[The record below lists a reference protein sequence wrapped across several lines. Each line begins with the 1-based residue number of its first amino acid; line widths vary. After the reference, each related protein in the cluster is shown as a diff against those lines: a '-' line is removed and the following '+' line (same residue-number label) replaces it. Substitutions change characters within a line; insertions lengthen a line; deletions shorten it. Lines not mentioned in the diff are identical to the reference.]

1 MADPDAP
8 ASENPFDQMFSHG
21 LGSEPAGIA
30 PAASTEPPNPFDE
43 MFRLDGGGQQQPETS
58 TSTAVG
64 LHAGL
69 GAAPMAG
76 GLIGAGRGV
85 GIGGAIGAALFGAA
99 RGAGVGAA
107 AGAAIPGLGE
117 VGIGEL
123 GGGIVGGLVGG
134 FGGAWATGKAQ
145 DYAIKQLP
153 DTWRDPLEREI
164 ATTEKEHPMASF
176 MGGLIPMA
184 VTMTPFSAASAL
196 PANATAMQ
204 RIMQNPATARVFGGL
219 LQGGIEAGHEV
230 ASGDPLDW
238 RKVAISTGFGLVFNR
253 PNALGTRIESIGAR
267 ARPAPVAPIEPARPA
282 PEIQPE
288 RQSPDVGEF
297 GDLYDAMFPRG
308 EPVIKPAPVHEDAIL
323 GLEAPTIYGAWG
335 SRVAGPQV
343 TEEVFHGS
351 QEMDP
356 QTKMIAEDR
365 ERNETAVY
373 KPPPAPDVGVV
384 ARTMNPELFDE
395 HDAALSRVH
404 TLQRYADE
412 LRDGPDAEIAEAH
425 LEKAVRQ
432 AVDLSEQVAV
442 AHRAAAEAVGQTP
455 IREAE
460 VLRTPVEL
468 VGGSASAAGLDEQR
482 QFIQQDLERRYVA
495 AGRPPDVANA
505 EARIV
510 TERYVTRAERMEG
523 RLGSPAELYLA
534 KGAELRGPGGKF
546 IPFGVRPG
554 GEPEVAPTVA
564 PGPKSVIDATE
575 VKAKADSLGVSNLVA
590 KLKGAGSTPEE
601 ISTFIS
607 KKLTPDEIE
616 AFPAATGARRAE
628 TTEINPAEVRAKADN
643 LGVSRLVEKLK
654 GLGGTG
660 EEIAA
665 SIGGKLTPE
674 EIEAFQGENAKIRI
688 RPGKRSV
695 IELFSTANA
704 SSLLHEESHDWLAQ
718 LLEDGAHPEAPEQ
731 IRRDAQATR
740 RWLGIGNGRPTTSQH
755 ERWANTFEQYLREG
769 IAPSA
774 RLASVFAKFKNW
786 LLDTYKTLR
795 DLWGN
800 KKFEETVSPDIRA
813 LFDRLLSPEAQGR
826 GTVIGSSL
834 ERGKTLADIHEQ
846 DAAEITNPFE
856 MGAAAMRVD
865 AEAAQHDANIP
876 PEIAHEIESA
886 SAEVDAEQ
894 EQAGGEGSRP
904 GTGEGADAAGGAGNG
919 PGERGAVGEDRGQPK
934 PQPERGRVGIQPG
947 EELSGKREPVG
958 GSDRGPE
965 QRSGDGEATRP
976 GQPPVPRPSATLDRD
991 TPLVDKAGN
1000 IRIENLTTR
1009 EDVAQAIRDAADA
1022 NDGFIGDRQGVIT
1035 DGQVEE
1041 LASALGMDADMIS
1054 RRRIGQAFNAVQV
1067 MAARK
1072 LLIQSA
1078 TDVAAKMRAAA
1089 IGDDNSVLEY
1099 ALAKN
1104 RHQMIQAQVAGIT
1117 AEAGRALRAFRT
1129 IAMQGE
1135 QKALAADQ
1143 FIKNATGQTLYQLR
1157 EEAKLGSAYDT
1168 PEQVSKMMADAI
1180 KRDFGDKVL
1189 EYWINGLISGF
1200 STHVTYAIGN
1210 TILAAVKAGPET
1222 AVAAIIGGA
1231 RRAAGREG
1239 TYVRPGEVGAKFG
1252 GALRGLP
1259 GAFQAAA
1266 ESFSSGVTARL
1277 PGEKGFDAAFDT
1289 GTGLA
1294 PAPSLNQGA
1303 TYADAAGAAFAN
1315 IRGLRD
1321 GLVSGAALL
1330 RAGGIKG
1337 EPIFGSRYSPL
1348 GAIQDFTYRG
1358 VNVAPVGT
1366 LARLPSRFIAAIHA
1380 FFRATNFSMEKS
1392 ALAYRMASEEGR
1404 VGAAFDQRVGE
1415 LWQNPTTEIMN
1426 AATHEATEAT
1436 LMGRGGEFT
1445 QALAKLT
1452 NARIFGFK
1460 LAKFIDPF
1468 VRISGNIIEQTL
1480 VARTP
1485 LGILAPEIR
1494 ADLMGRNGNI
1504 AQDTAQ
1510 ARMLV
1515 GTALS
1520 VTFGGLAASGFA
1532 SGSGPSDP
1540 RKAAMW
1546 RLAGNQ
1552 AHSVRIGDMWYDVH
1566 RLGPM
1571 GMLMSVA
1578 ADMYDVA
1585 HAAAS
1590 GDMLLAGATLQHAIT
1605 QNILD
1610 ESFMRGPADLI
1621 KAMEDPGRYGEA
1633 YLRNWASS
1641 FVPYSVGMAQ
1651 LARAMDPYSRQART
1665 VMDAIKNKVPGESE
1679 TLFPRRDVWG
1689 EPMANP
1695 DALIA
1700 AGVTSIYE
1708 RRMSTDPVNLSLL
1721 SLGIAPA
1728 SLERKIRNVQ
1738 LDDNQYDDFQRLA
1751 GRMTKQRLDII
1762 VNSADFQSW
1771 PSHVQHD
1778 VITETIR
1785 QSREAARGVLMMKY
1799 PQIIREAMDAKR
1811 ARLTGTGQ

>member
-1 MADPDAP
+1 MADPDPNAP
-8 ASENPFDQMFSHG
+8 ASENIYDQMVSHG
-21 LGSEPAGIA
+21 MGTEASPTISSAAA
-30 PAASTEPPNPFDE
+30 PPPNYYDEMVRTGMGGGAAS
-43 MFRLDGGGQQQPETS
+43 GGPETS
-58 TSTAVG
+58 TAAAVG

-69 GAAPMAG
+69 GAAPWVG
-76 GLIGAGRGV
+76 GLIGA
-85 GIGGAIGAALFGAA
+85 A
-99 RGAGVGAA
+99 RGAAI
-107 AGAAIPGLGE
+107 GAAIPGLGE
-117 VGIGEL
+117 TGIPEV
-123 GGGIVGGLVGG
+123 IGGLIGG
-134 FGGAWATGKAQ
+134 FGGALATGKAQ

-153 DTWRDPLEREI
+153 DSWRDPLEREI
-164 ATTEKEHPMASF
+164 ATTEKEHPNASF
-176 MGGLIPMA
+176 LGGLLPMA
-184 VTMTPFSAASAL
+184 VTMTPFGNL
-196 PANATAMQ
+196 GANATTMQ
-204 RIMQNPATARVFGGL
+204 RIIGNPTTRIFGAAI
-219 LQGGIEAGHEV
+219 QGGIEAGQEV

-238 RKVAISTGFGLVFNR
+238 RRIAISTGFGLVFNN
-253 PNALGTRIESIGAR
+253 PNALGQRIESIGAR
-267 ARPAPVAPIEPARPA
+267 ARPTPVAPIEPARPV
-282 PEIQPE
+282 PEVQPE

-308 EPVIKPAPVHEDAIL
+308 EPVVKPAPVHEDSDIL

-425 LEKAVRQ
+425 LENAVRQ

-482 QFIQQDLERRYVA
+482 QFIQQDLERRYIA
-495 AGRPPDVANA
+495 AGRSPDVANA
-505 EARIV
+505 ESRIV
-510 TERYVTRAERMEG
+510 TERYVTRVARMEG

-554 GEPEVAPTVA
+554 GEPEVAPTVVS
-564 PGPKSVIDATE
+564 GPKSA
-575 VKAKADSLGVSNLVA
+575 
-590 KLKGAGSTPEE
+590 
-601 ISTFIS
+601 
-607 KKLTPDEIE
+607 
-616 AFPAATGARRAE
+616 PAATGARRAE
-628 TTEINPAEVRAKADN
+628 TPEINPAEVRAKADN

-731 IRRDAQATR
+731 IRRDAQAAR

-865 AEAAQHDANIP
+865 AEAAQHDADIP

-894 EQAGGEGSRP
+894 EQASGEGSRP
-904 GTGEGADAAGGAGNG
+904 GAGEGSDAAGGAGNG

-958 GSDRGPE
+958 GSERGPE

-991 TPLVDKAGN
+991 IPLVDKAGN

-1009 EDVAQAIRDAADA
+1009 DDVAQAIRDAADA

-1089 IGDDNSVLEY
+1089 IGSDETVMEY
-1099 ALAKN
+1099 ALAKD

-1117 AEAGRALRAFRT
+1117 AEAGRALRAFRN
-1129 IAMQGE
+1129 ISGSMGE
-1135 QKALAADQ
+1135 NQALAVDQ
-1143 FIKNATGQTLYQLR
+1143 FIKKATGKTLYQLR

-1168 PEQVSKMMADAI
+1168 PEKVSKMMADAR
-1180 KRDFGDKVL
+1180 KPNFSDKVL
-1189 EYWINGLISGF
+1189 EYWINGLISGLW
-1200 STHVTYAIGN
+1200 SHVTNSIGN
-1210 TILAAVKAGPET
+1210 LVLAATKIGPEP
-1222 AVAAIIGGA
+1222 AVAAILGA
-1231 RRAAGREG
+1231 AKHAVGRPGE
-1239 TYVRPGEVGAKFG
+1239 YVRPGEVGARMSGWVK
-1252 GALRGLP
+1252 GLP
-1259 GAFQAAA
+1259 GALQASA
-1266 ESFSSGVTARL
+1266 EAFNKGATVHL
-1277 PGEKGFDAAFDT
+1277 PGERGSAIMAFQPHA
-1289 GTGLA
+1289 GLA
-1294 PAPSLNQGA
+1294 SRPELNLGA

-1315 IRGLRD
+1315 LRGMRD
-1321 GLVSGAALL
+1321 GLFAGAALL
-1330 RAGGIKG
+1330 RAGGIEG
-1337 EPIFGSRYSPL
+1337 EPTFGTRYSPL
-1348 GAIQDFTYRG
+1348 GVIADRTYRG
-1358 VNVAPVGT
+1358 VNVAPLGT
-1366 LARLPSRFIAAIHA
+1366 LARLPSRFMASVEA
-1380 FFRATNFSMEKS
+1380 FFRSTNFSVEKS
-1392 ALAYRMASEEGR
+1392 ARAYQQAVAEGR
-1404 VGAAFDQRVGE
+1404 VGADFDRRVAE
-1415 LWQNPTTEIMN
+1415 IWQNPNDQVMN
-1426 AATHEATEAT
+1426 QASAREAIETS
-1436 LMGRGGEFT
+1436 LMGQGGQFT

-1452 NARIFGFK
+1452 NARVFGIK
-1460 LAKFIDPF
+1460 LGKFIDPF
-1468 VRISGNIIEQTL
+1468 VRISGNIIEQTI
-1480 VARTP
+1480 VQRTP
-1485 LGILAPEIR
+1485 LGLLAPEIR
-1494 ADLMGRNGNI
+1494 EQLMSKDNI
-1504 AQDTAQ
+1504 IRDTAQ

-1520 VTFGGLAASGFA
+1520 VTFGGLAASGYV

-1540 RKAAMW
+1540 AKRAAW
-1546 RLAGNQ
+1546 QRLGNMP
-1552 AHSVRIGDMWYDVH
+1552 HSVRIGDMWYDVH

-1585 HAAAS
+1585 HAAAD

-1651 LARAMDPYSRQART
+1651 LARRLDPYTRQART
-1665 VMDAIKNKVPGESE
+1665 VMDAIKMKIPGESE
-1679 TLFPRRDVWG
+1679 TLFPRRDIWG
-1689 EPMANP
+1689 EPMPNM
-1695 DALIA
+1695 DGLG
-1700 AGVTSIYE
+1700 GVTSIYE
-1708 RRMSTDPVNLSLL
+1708 RRMNTDPVNRALWDGGYYPGALD
-1721 SLGIAPA
+1721 
-1728 SLERKIRNVQ
+1728 RTIRNVR

-1751 GRMTKQRLDII
+1751 GRMAKQRLDII

-1771 PSHVQHD
+1771 PSHVRHD
-1778 VITETIR
+1778 VLSETIR

-1811 ARLTGTGQ
+1811 ARFMGSGQ